1 MVNKL
6 ETNCYN
12 KNMGFLRTVRMDLRA
27 VFEKD
32 PAARNI
38 VEVILAY
45 PGFHAI
51 FFHRISHMLWNL
63 KIPVI
68 PRLLSHIA
76 RFLTGIEI
84 HPAAKIGA
92 GFFIDHGMGVVI
104 GETTEIGQ
112 NCLLYQG
119 VTLGGT
125 GKEKGKRHPTLGK
138 NVVVGTGAKILGP
151 IRIGDYAK
159 IGANSV
165 VLKDVPEYAIVV
177 GVPGKIIKKKILRVG
192 EDGLV
197 EALDHVQLAD
207 PIEET
212 LNELKE
218 YIDRLQERIEK
229 IEGRGGIMK
238 IFNTLSGE
246 KEDFLPIVQGKVGIY
261 ACGVTVYDYCHIGH
275 ARSAIVFDVINRY
288 LKYKGYETKFV
299 RNFTDIDDKIIKKA
313 NEENTTWD
321 KVAKKYIDEY
331 YTDMDMLGIARADV
345 EPKATEHIS
354 EMIEIIRG
362 LIEKGFAYEISEGE
376 NKSVYFSVEKF
387 SDYGKLSKKDLND
400 LLSGARVEV
409 DDRKLSP
416 LDFALWKASKEGEP
430 FWDSPWGNGR
440 PGWHIECTAMAIKHL
455 GECIDIHGGGA
466 DLIFP
471 HHENEIAQSE
481 AFVGKPFAGYWI
493 HNGFITIDR
502 EKMSK
507 SLGNFFT
514 IREVLNRY
522 DPDVVRLFMLSSH
535 YRSPIEFSE
544 DQLKEM
550 EPALER
556 YYSTVLRMDDFI
568 MQNIN
573 IVDDKTKEKNADL
586 IKWFDSMIGKFKER
600 FEDAMNDDFNTAIV
614 VGSIFELIRDINKFL
629 DSKPLGRLAVR
640 LIMSAKEAL
649 NIPGEVFNIFR
660 RTPLEWN
667 IELLKIKKIP
677 LSKSDIEQKIND
689 RHTARKNKDWSQADN
704 IRKELEEKGIL
715 LEDRKDGTLWKVRIH
730 HE

>member
-1 MVNKL
+1 MNFFQTLK
-6 ETNCYN
+6 
-12 KNMGFLRTVRMDLRA
+12 RDLNA

-32 PAARNI
+32 PAARN
-38 VEVILAY
+38 VLEVILTY

-51 FFHRISHMLWNL
+51 FIHRISHKLWNL

-68 PRLLSHIA
+68 PRLFSHIA

-104 GETTEIGQ
+104 GETAEIGE

-138 NVVVGTGAKILGP
+138 NVVIGTGAKVLGP

-165 VLKDVPEYAIVV
+165 VLKEVPDYAIVV
-177 GVPGKIIKKKILRVG
+177 GVPGRIIKKKVIKVA
-192 EDGLV
+192 EEGLV
-197 EALDHVQLAD
+197 ETLDHIQLPD
-207 PIEET
+207 PVEEA
-212 LNELKE
+212 LSELKDHIE
-218 YIDRLQERIEK
+218 RLQEKIEK
-229 IEGRGGIMK
+229 IEGRGGIMR
-238 IFNTLSGE
+238 IFNTMTGK
-246 KEDFLPIVQGKVGIY
+246 KEDFLPLVQGKVGIY

-288 LKYKGYETKFV
+288 FKYKGFETKFV

-313 NEENTTWD
+313 NDEKTTWD
-321 KVAKKYIDEY
+321 AVAKKYIDEY
-331 YTDMDMLGIARADV
+331 YTDMNMLGIAKADV

-354 EMIEIIRG
+354 EMIEIIKG
-362 LIEKGFAYEISEGE
+362 LVEKGFAYEISEGE
-376 NKSVYFSVEKF
+376 NKSVYFSVQKF

-400 LLSGARVEV
+400 LLSGARVDIDE
-409 DDRKLSP
+409 RKASP
-416 LDFALWKASKEGEP
+416 LDFALWKASKESEP
-430 FWDSPWGNGR
+430 WWDSPWGKGR

-481 AFVGKPFAGYWI
+481 AFVGKPFARYWL
-493 HNGFITIDR
+493 HNGFITIDK

-514 IREVLNRY
+514 IREVLDRY
-522 DPDVVRLFMLSSH
+522 DPEVVRLFMLSSH

-544 DQLKEM
+544 EQLKEM
-550 EPALER
+550 ESALER
-556 YYSTVLRMDDFI
+556 YYSTVSRMDEFI
-568 MQNIN
+568 MQNI
-573 IVDDKTKEKNADL
+573 DEKAAWKNTDL
-586 IKWFDSMIGKFKER
+586 INWFDSVVGKFKER
-600 FEDAMNDDFNTAIV
+600 FEDAMNDDFNTALV
-614 VGSIFELIRDINKFL
+614 VGNIFELIRDINRFL
-629 DSKPLGRLAVR
+629 DSKPSGQLSVR

-667 IELLKIKKIP
+667 VELLKVKKIP
-677 LSKSDIEQKIND
+677 LSESDIEQKINE
-689 RHTARKNKDWSQADN
+689 RHLARKNKDWSQADT
-704 IRKELEEKGIL
+704 IRKELEEKGVL
-715 LEDRKDGTLWKVRIH
+715 LEDRKDKTLWKVKIH
-730 HE
+730 HD